1 MFLKLKKVK
10 KANINDVLTFI
21 KSNNKC
27 LFQRQQHLCFDL
39 IMTFVER
46 RNVIVLTFF
55 NMRNILALYFLS
67 KCLLK
72 SLLIRKK
79 IFENLK

>member
-10 KANINDVLTFI
+10 KANPNDVLTFI

-46 RNVIVLTFF
+46 RNVMVLNFF
-55 NMRNILALYFLS
+55 QYEKHFGAVFSVQMSIEIASYS
-67 KCLLK
+67 
-72 SLLIRKK
+72 
-79 IFENLK
+79 

>member
-10 KANINDVLTFI
+10 KANTNDVLTFI

-39 IMTFVER
+39 IMMFVER
-46 RNVIVLTFF
+46 RNVIVFNFF
-55 NMRNILALYFLS
+55 QYEKHLALYFLS
-67 KCLLK
+67 KCPLK
-72 SLLIRKK
+72 SLLIRRK